1 MTMHARD
8 ARPAVIIFR
17 KVLLPWS
24 ETFIAAQGT
33 ALARYRPVFAGYR
46 IRAAG
51 NEYLAGQD
59 RVVLDEHAR
68 LPALGKGMNK
78 TLRLVPRGWR
88 KALEAHEPVLL
99 HAHFGTSALDALPI
113 ARTLRIPIVVT
124 YHGTDIASRPR
135 HAWHRWWRAHVFANT
150 SRAIAVSHFM
160 AGQLRA
166 AGCPHEKIIVH
177 YIGVDTERFQ
187 PPPAGSR
194 SPSQILFVGRLVTK
208 KGLVHLLRAMPR
220 VQRAVPDAELLI
232 AGDGALRDS
241 LESEASALGV
251 RCRFLGVQTPEQVR
265 DLMRHA
271 AVLCSPSVVAPSGN
285 AEALGIVN
293 LEAQACGLP
302 VVAFASGGLPE
313 GLVDGA
319 TGLLAPE
326 GDEEALASQLVR
338 LLADDTLRTRFSAAA
353 RDHMVTAFDLRRQ
366 TAKLEAIYDDVR
378 GAAAPG

>member
-1 MTMHARD
+1 MTEYIQD
-8 ARPAVIIFR
+8 ARPAVIVFR

-33 ALARYRPVFAGYR
+33 ALTRYRPVFAGYR
-46 IRAAG
+46 TRAAG
-51 NEYLAGQD
+51 TAYLAGQD
-59 RVVLDEHAR
+59 RVVLEDTAR
-68 LPALGKGMNK
+68 LPALAKGMNK

-88 KALEAHEPVLL
+88 RALAAHRPVLL

-113 ARTLRIPIVVT
+113 ARTLRIPMIVT

-135 HAWHRWWRAHVFANT
+135 HVWHRWWRAHVFAGT

-160 AGQLRA
+160 ADQLRL
-166 AGCPHEKIIVH
+166 AGCPPDKIIVH
-177 YIGVDTERFQ
+177 YIGVDTELFE
-187 PPPAGSR
+187 PPPAGTR

-208 KGLVHLLRAMPR
+208 KGLIHLLRAMPR

-232 AGDGALRDS
+232 AGDGPLRAS
-241 LESEASALGV
+241 LEAEAQALGV
-251 RCRFLGVQTPEQVR
+251 RCRFLGVQTPEEVR
-265 DLMRHA
+265 ALMKQA
-271 AVLCSPSVVAPSGN
+271 AMLCSPSIVAPSGN

-313 GLVDGA
+313 GLVDGE

-326 GDEEALASQLVR
+326 GDEEGLATQLVR
-338 LLADDTLRTRFSAAA
+338 LLADDALRARFSAAA
-353 RDHMVTAFDLRRQ
+353 RDHVVSNFDLRRQ
-366 TAKLEAIYDDVR
+366 TAKLESIYDDVR
-378 GAAAPG
+378 GEAAPG